1 MQKFLRLLLLLGCL
15 ASPLL
20 AQRDLGDVNVN
31 ADSKTI
37 AVRVSASTPELN
49 ALVHLAF
56 KSHGRYRLPASGPYS
71 YEMTFTAVGPQQVRV
86 EVTKGSARTP
96 VVTETVNGSSARN
109 ALLRAA
115 DLAVEKTNGL
125 GLKGFFTARLAFISE
140 RTGKPEVYT
149 SDLFCG
155 EVKQITRDNV
165 PALMPRWSPDGAKIV
180 YTSYKSGFPDIYL
193 IDLAQPRRDIFV
205 NYKGTNQGARFS
217 PTGRQVAMVLSGTG
231 NSEIWVTD
239 AQGHNPMRKTT
250 SDTVKSS
257 PCFSPD
263 GSRLVFASQPGP
275 QLWVM
280 SVNGGDARRVTTGIS
295 GYCAEPDWSRA
306 NPNKIAFTMLEGRR
320 YQIAVLDLASG
331 KSTKVSNATFDG
343 VEPSWLADGR
353 HLVYTARDQR
363 TSYLCILDTETG
375 ASTSVSQSLGSNSLQ
390 ASVWTP

>member
-1 MQKFLRLLLLLGCL
+1 MQKFLRLFLLLGCL

-20 AQRDLGDVNVN
+20 AQRNIGDVNVN

-37 AVRVSASTPELN
+37 PVRVSASTPELN

-56 KSHGRYRLPASGPYS
+56 KSHGRYRLPASGPFA
-71 YEMTFTAVGPQQVRV
+71 YEMTFTAVGAQQVRV

-96 VVTETVNGSSARN
+96 VAAETVSGSSARN

-140 RTGKPEVYT
+140 RTGKPEIYT

-155 EVKQITRDNV
+155 EVQQVTRDNT

-193 IDLAQPRRDIFV
+193 INLAPPRRDTFISV
-205 NYKGTNQGARFS
+205 KGTNQGARFS
-217 PTGRQVAMVLSGTG
+217 PNGRQVAMVLSGTG
-231 NSEIWVTD
+231 NSEVWLSD
-239 AQGHNPMRKTT
+239 AQGHNLVRRTT

-275 QLWVM
+275 QLFVM
-280 SVNGGDARRVTTGIS
+280 SVNGGEMRRVTTGIS
-295 GYCAEPDWSRA
+295 GYCAEPDWCRA
-306 NPNKIAFTMLEGRR
+306 DPNKIAFTMLEGKR

-331 KSTKVSNATFDG
+331 KSAKVSNASFDG
-343 VEPSWLADGR
+343 VEPSWLGDGR
-353 HLVYTARDQR
+353 HLIYTARDQR

-375 ASTSVSQSLGSNSLQ
+375 ASTSVSQSLGASALQ